1 MHPFFMYDCIVLEK
15 GKIQMMELLR
25 NFLSGKRLIFIAI
38 LLAIPFVFFGS
49 TSFGTT
55 FTSYGTV
62 NGELVSQTDINLAT
76 SQVSQRLQSIYGE
89 EFSLDD
95 LDEEVSIELI
105 KNEIINQKT
114 MISQAKNIGLSVS
127 LQEAKKEII
136 NLENF
141 QGDSGFDQNI
151 FESTIRANGWTP
163 DEYFALVQ
171 DSIALDRMI
180 GAMSSVVFPIQSDI
194 ESLAAIL
201 ETSRDINF
209 LKIDKKAF
217 ANSQDVSLQEAEAFY
232 NNNPFLFLSQ
242 EKRDFSYIVLSFE
255 KYKDQVVIP
264 DNYIEE
270 AYADYLGNID
280 RQTQNRISHHMIEKS
295 NYDDEAAATLKMQ
308 EDYQK
313 INSGQVSFEEMVTT
327 SSEDLASKDELG
339 DLGLS
344 SGDAFPIEFED
355 AIKKMNVG
363 DISEIIELE
372 DTLHILKL
380 TEILKAEIKPKSE
393 IEEELLNEL
402 IDAEALALMQ
412 DDFLELESLVLEGVT
427 LFELSDLVESNLEI
441 TGLQTIDDIQIN
453 NFSNISASELFN
465 KEIIPNKI
473 EIFEGEDSYAFI
485 MLTGSLQPAVQPYD
499 DVTELAIEE
508 ARTEKAN
515 MFLNEFDGRAKK
527 ILLGEEML
535 PALEGISKETYKS
548 VKRFSSLLPSEVVN
562 RIFESKLESIISHE
576 SINGDRYWTQS
587 TNEVIPFSEELAETV
602 SKYEETYN
610 NLLGQQ
616 FSGFIDHTM
625 KEGQKVRLQNFVV
638 NN

>member
-1 MHPFFMYDCIVLEK
+1 
-15 GKIQMMELLR
+15 MMSLLR
-25 NFLSGKRLIFIAI
+25 NFLSGRRLILIAI

-62 NGELVSQTDINLAT
+62 NGESVTQTDVNLAT

-114 MISQAKNIGLSVS
+114 MIAQAKNIGISVS
-127 LQEAKKEII
+127 LRDAKKEII

-171 DSIALDRMI
+171 ESIALDRMI
-180 GAMSSVVFPIQSDI
+180 SAMSSIAFPIQSDI
-194 ESLAAIL
+194 ESLAAVL

-217 ANSQDVSLQEAEAFY
+217 VDSQDVSLQEAEEFY

-242 EKRDFSYIVLSFE
+242 EKRDFSYIVLSVD

-264 DNYIEE
+264 ENYLEE
-270 AYADYLGNID
+270 AYADYLDNID
-280 RQTQNRISHHMIEKS
+280 QQTQKRISHHMIEKS
-295 NYDDEAAATLKMQ
+295 NYDDEAAARSKILQ
-308 EDYQK
+308 DYEK
-313 INSGQVSFEEMVTT
+313 INSGQISFEEMV
-327 SSEDLASKDELG
+327 SAFSEDLASKDEFG

-344 SGDAFPIEFED
+344 SGDAFPVEFED
-355 AIKKMNVG
+355 AIKTMNVN

-372 DTLHILKL
+372 DTFHILKL
-380 TEILKAEIKPKSE
+380 TEILRAEIKSKSA

-412 DDFLELESLVLEGVT
+412 DDFLELESLVLEGIT
-427 LFELSDLVESNLEI
+427 LYELNDLVESNLEI
-441 TGLQTIDDIQIN
+441 TGLQTVEDIQIN
-453 NFSNISASELFN
+453 DFSNISASELFDR
-465 KEIIPNKI
+465 EIIPNKI
-473 EIFEGEDSYAFI
+473 EIFESEDSYAFI
-485 MLTGSLQPAVQPYD
+485 MLTDLLQPVVQPYVE
-499 DVTELAIEE
+499 VTEVAIEE
-508 ARTEKAN
+508 AKIEKAN
-515 MFLNEFDGRAKK
+515 IFLDEFDDRAQK

-535 PALEGISKETYKS
+535 PCIRGDIE
-548 VKRFSSLLPSEVVN
+548 R
-562 RIFESKLESIISHE
+562 KL
-576 SINGDRYWTQS
+576 
-587 TNEVIPFSEELAETV
+587 
-602 SKYEETYN
+602 
-610 NLLGQQ
+610 
-616 FSGFIDHTM
+616 
-625 KEGQKVRLQNFVV
+625 
-638 NN
+638 

>member
-1 MHPFFMYDCIVLEK
+1 
-15 GKIQMMELLR
+15 MMELLR
-25 NFLSGKRLIFIAI
+25 NFLSGRRLIFIAI

-62 NGELVSQTDINLAT
+62 NGEPITQTDVNLAT

-89 EFSLDD
+89 EFSLDN

-114 MISQAKNIGLSVS
+114 MIAQAKDIGLNVS
-127 LQEAKKEII
+127 LQDAKKEII

-163 DEYFALVQ
+163 DEYFVLVQ
-171 DSIALDRMI
+171 ESIALDRMI
-180 GAMSSVVFPIQSDI
+180 GAMSSIAFPIQSDI

-201 ETSRDINF
+201 EISRDINF
-209 LKIDKKAF
+209 LKINKKAF
-217 ANSQDVSLQEAEAFY
+217 VDSQDVSLQEAEQFY

-255 KYKDQVVIP
+255 KYKSKVVIP
-264 DNYIEE
+264 ENFIEE

-280 RQTQNRISHHMIEKS
+280 QQTQNRISHHMIEKS
-295 NYDDEAAATLKMQ
+295 NYDDASAARSKIE
-308 EDYQK
+308 EDYEK
-313 INSGQVSFEEMVTT
+313 INSGQISFEEMVST
-327 SSEDLASKDELG
+327 SSEDLASRDELG

-355 AIKKMNVG
+355 AIKKMSVS

-372 DTLHILKL
+372 DTFHILKL
-380 TEILKAEIKPKSE
+380 TEVLQAEIKPRSE
-393 IEEELLNEL
+393 VEEELLNEL

-427 LFELSDLVESNLEI
+427 LYELKDIVESNLEI
-441 TGLQTIDDIQIN
+441 TGLQTIEDIKIN
-453 NFSNISASELFN
+453 NFSNIAASELFD
-465 KEIIPNKI
+465 KEIIPDKI
-473 EIFEGEDSYAFI
+473 EIFESEDSYAFI
-485 MLTGSLQPAVQPYD
+485 MLTDSVQPAVQPYN

-515 MFLNEFDGRAKK
+515 VFLNEFDGRAQK

-548 VKRFSSLLPSEVVN
+548 VKRFSSLLPSEVIN

-587 TNEVIPFSEELAETV
+587 SNEIVPISEELAETV
-602 SKYEETYN
+602 PKYEEFYN
-610 NLLGQQ
+610 TVLGQQ
-616 FSGFIDHTM
+616 LSGFIDHTM
-625 KEGQKVRLQNFVV
+625 KKGQKVRLQNFNV

>member
-1 MHPFFMYDCIVLEK
+1 ML
-15 GKIQMMELLR
+15 ELLR
-25 NFLSGKRLIFIAI
+25 NFLSGKRLIVIAI

-62 NGELVSQTDINLAT
+62 NGEPVTQTDINLAT
-76 SQVSQRLQSIYGE
+76 SQVTQRLQSIYGE

-114 MISQAKNIGLSVS
+114 MIAQAKDLGLSVS
-127 LQEAKKEII
+127 LGDAKKEII
-136 NLENF
+136 NLEGF

-163 DEYFALVQ
+163 DEYFVLVQ
-171 DSIALDRMI
+171 ESIALDRMI
-180 GAMSSVVFPIQSDI
+180 GAMSSIAFPIQSDI

-201 ETSRDINF
+201 EISRDINF
-209 LKIDKKAF
+209 LKINKKAF
-217 ANSQDVSLQEAEAFY
+217 VDSQDVSLQEAEQFY

-255 KYKDQVVIP
+255 KYKSKVVIP
-264 DNYIEE
+264 ENFIEE

-280 RQTQNRISHHMIEKS
+280 QQTQNRISHHMIEKS
-295 NYDDEAAATLKMQ
+295 NYDDASAARSKIE
-308 EDYQK
+308 EDYEK
-313 INSGQVSFEEMVTT
+313 INSGQISFEEMVST
-327 SSEDLASKDELG
+327 SSEDLASRDELG

-355 AIKKMNVG
+355 AIKKMSVS

-372 DTLHILKL
+372 DTFHILKL
-380 TEILKAEIKPKSE
+380 TEVLQAEIKPRSE
-393 IEEELLNEL
+393 VEEELLNEL

-427 LFELSDLVESNLEI
+427 LYELKDIVESNLEI
-441 TGLQTIDDIQIN
+441 TGLQTIEDIKIN
-453 NFSNISASELFN
+453 NFSNIAASELFD
-465 KEIIPNKI
+465 KEIIPDKI
-473 EIFEGEDSYAFI
+473 EIFESEDSYAFI
-485 MLTGSLQPAVQPYD
+485 MLTDSVQPAVQPYN

-515 MFLNEFDGRAKK
+515 VFLNEFDGRAQK

-548 VKRFSSLLPSEVVN
+548 VKRFSSLLPSEVIN

-587 TNEVIPFSEELAETV
+587 SNEIVPISEELAETV
-602 SKYEETYN
+602 PKYEEFYN
-610 NLLGQQ
+610 TVLGQQ
-616 FSGFIDHTM
+616 LSGFIDHTM
-625 KEGQKVRLQNFVV
+625 KKGQKVRLQNFNV